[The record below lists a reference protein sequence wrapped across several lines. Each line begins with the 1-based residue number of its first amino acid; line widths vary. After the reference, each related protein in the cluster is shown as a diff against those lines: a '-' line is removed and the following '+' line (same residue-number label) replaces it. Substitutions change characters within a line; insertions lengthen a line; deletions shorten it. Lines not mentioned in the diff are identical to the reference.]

1 MRLPSRTPA
10 ETCVTLD
17 VRKKGI
23 RMNLFYRD
31 NLVAWCIVPFD
42 PLKRGPRERAEML
55 QRLGIHS
62 LAYDWRDEHI
72 PSFDRELRELEA
84 HGLCMKAFYFRGGW
98 PLNAASVW
106 NDPQRNAGLAFLK
119 RNALHIEVWAKFTGE
134 GAEDVAEAEEKYAAA
149 ATRIG
154 VLADAINGLGCRLA
168 LYNHGGWGGEPRT
181 MLEIVRRL
189 ESKNVGIAYNF
200 HHGHEHLDQ
209 MPGAFEAMRP
219 YLTCVILNGMTRGG
233 PMILPVGRGEED
245 RGILQMIK
253 TSGYA
258 GPIGILSHRVDIDAE
273 LALRENLEGLQALL
287 ADASP
292 RT

>member
-1 MRLPSRTPA
+1 
-10 ETCVTLD
+10 
-17 VRKKGI
+17 
-23 RMNLFYRD
+23 
-31 NLVAWCIVPFD
+31 
-42 PLKRGPRERAEML
+42 
-55 QRLGIHS
+55 
-62 LAYDWRDEHI
+62 
-72 PSFDRELRELEA
+72 
-84 HGLCMKAFYFRGGW
+84 
-98 PLNAASVW
+98 
-106 NDPQRNAGLAFLK
+106 
-119 RNALHIEVWAKFTGE
+119 
-134 GAEDVAEAEEKYAAA
+134 
-149 ATRIG
+149 
-154 VLADAINGLGCRLA
+154 
-168 LYNHGGWGGEPRT
+168 
-181 MLEIVRRL
+181 
-189 ESKNVGIAYNF
+189 
-200 HHGHEHLDQ
+200 